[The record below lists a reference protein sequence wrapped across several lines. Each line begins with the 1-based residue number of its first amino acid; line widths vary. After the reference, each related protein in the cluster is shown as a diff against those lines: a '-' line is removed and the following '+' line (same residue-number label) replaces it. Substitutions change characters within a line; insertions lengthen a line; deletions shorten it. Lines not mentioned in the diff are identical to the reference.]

1 MGIEHLFY
9 LAEMDAMT
17 EIQPGTPAPRPP
29 FAIPSPAELK
39 LRIPRLFRQAGAK
52 SGSGRAALSPAM
64 EGLLAGLVGLPQQT
78 AILGMCDDELPVLLD
93 LSDPG
98 PGALL
103 VASDEREQRLAVLRT
118 LLHTAAALNS
128 PRNVQFLV
136 LSSQP
141 LEWQDW
147 LEGATARHC
156 LGVESLEDGNC
167 DRWLLKLSTWAD
179 QRRTGS
185 INGPAVLLV
194 VDDLSAATQLE
205 YDARVNFDWL
215 VKEGPGVK
223 IWPVAAVA
231 AESLP
236 GLGRWVRLF
245 KSRILGPTLDR
256 EVYRQSLQLG
266 DEELAM
272 FDDPTLFAV
281 RIQENWLKF
290 RIPA

>member
-1 MGIEHLFY
+1 
-9 LAEMDAMT
+9 MT
-17 EIQPGTPAPRPP
+17 DLQPSSPAPRPP
-29 FAIPSPAELK
+29 LSLPSPAELK
-39 LRIPRLFRQAGAK
+39 LRIPRMFRPAARTEPAG
-52 SGSGRAALSPAM
+52 GPAASPRLNA
-64 EGLLAGLVGLPQQT
+64 LLQGLVGLPSQT
-78 AILGMCDDELPVLLD
+78 ALLGVCDDDLPILLD
-93 LSDPG
+93 LADPA

-103 VASDEREQRLAVLRT
+103 VACDDREERMAALRT
-118 LLHTAAALNS
+118 LVHTAAALNS

-141 LEWQDW
+141 QEWQAWIDG
-147 LEGATARHC
+147 LPAVRHC
-156 LGVESLEDGNC
+156 LAIEGLEDGSC

-185 INGPAVLLV
+185 ASGPAVLLI
-194 VDDLSAATQLE
+194 VDDLSAATRLE

-215 VKEGPGVK
+215 VKEGPAVK
-223 IWPVAAVA
+223 IWPMAAAA

-245 KSRILGPTLDR
+245 KSRVLGYTVDP
-256 EVYRQSLQLG
+256 EVYRQAAQLN
-266 DEELAM
+266 DEELTM
-272 FDDPTLFAV
+272 FAEPGLFAV